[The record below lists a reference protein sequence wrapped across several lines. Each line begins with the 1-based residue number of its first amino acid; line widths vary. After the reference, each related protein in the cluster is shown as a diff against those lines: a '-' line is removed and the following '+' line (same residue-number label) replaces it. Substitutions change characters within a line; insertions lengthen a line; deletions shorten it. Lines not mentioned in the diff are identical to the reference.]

1 MDIYYGL
8 EGDYRLLNEV
18 ILEKEGSSFFIP
30 KDEHQRSLLFGDHA
44 LGKKKDIILSF
55 DDSLCVV
62 NHDIKI
68 NKIEYKI
75 NKSLTNPIEI
85 IEDIHKNICILG
97 GNIKDEYPEQLL
109 AVKYIEPDDK
119 VLEIGSNIGRNSC
132 VISSILNDSSNLVTL
147 ETLKSAYHTCLLN
160 KKINNCKFN
169 IENKALSYVPLQ
181 QKEWSTIPII
191 DNVIIDG
198 YVQVETIT
206 YEDLLAKY
214 NIDFNVLVLD
224 CEGAIYHILK
234 SNPSI
239 LTNINKIIIEN
250 DFIHPEHFEYVQSL
264 FFEYGFKVFYSG
276 KLELNINEFSYCKYF
291 FYQVYIK

>member
-8 EGDYRLLNEV
+8 QGDYRLLNKI

-30 KDEHQRSLLFGDHA
+30 KDDNQRALLFGDHA
-44 LGKKKDIILSF
+44 FGKKKDIILSF
-55 DDSLCVV
+55 DDSLYVI
-62 NHDIKI
+62 NDDIKI

-85 IEDIHKNICILG
+85 IEDIHNNIWILG

-132 VISSILNDSSNLVTL
+132 VISSILNDSRNLVTL
-147 ETLKSAYHTCLLN
+147 ESMKQTYNTCLLN
-160 KKINNCKFN
+160 KKINNYQFN
-169 IENKALSYVPLQ
+169 IENKALSYIPLQ
-181 QKEWSTIPII
+181 QSGWDTTPII

-198 YVQVETIT
+198 SFQVETIT

-224 CEGAIYHILK
+224 CEGAIYYILK

-250 DFIHPEHFEYVQSL
+250 DFVYPEHFEYVQSL

-276 KLELNINEFSYCKYF
+276 KLELNIYENLYSKDF